1 MLQSRFLAVFALF
14 AVVPTTSAY
23 ADESSDDPIVIE
35 PAPGREVVGE
45 LDLSFCKGIKPYYHD
60 KSKARARLKSSVES
74 AQKWGFQDKA
84 SALMADLCAHSDDPG
99 FREQLRYVV
108 QLVVNQTGRSTGGA
122 IESLVARAD
131 AGQWRIKKERG
142 CAALEEREEPEDH
155 TGLDN
160 VIYLAKLTAVGC
172 TRGRM
177 SVSRL
182 AGYVERAGD
191 SASELARLQN
201 ARNCVPKG
209 PCPPDRASECD
220 PRALI
225 GKCGP
230 LVRALDRA
238 KLDKETAKMTVPLQV
253 MAREN
258 LAKAKAVLSD
268 LERSAGGK

>member
-1 MLQSRFLAVFALF
+1 VLRFRFLAVFVLF
-14 AVVPTTSAY
+14 AVVATTGAH
-23 ADESSDDPIVIE
+23 ADESSYDPIVID
-35 PAPGREVVGE
+35 PAPGRDVVGK
-45 LDLSFCKGIKPYYHD
+45 LDLSFCKKVERSDEG
-60 KSKARARLKSSVES
+60 KSRAGPRVKQSVEY

-84 SALMADLCAHSDDPG
+84 SALITDLCTHSDDPG
-99 FREQLRYVV
+99 FREQLRYVA
-108 QLVVNQTGRSTGGA
+108 QLVVNQSGRSTEGA
-122 IESLVARAD
+122 IESLVVRAD
-131 AGQWRIKKERG
+131 YGRWRIQKERG
-142 CAALEEREEPEDH
+142 CAALKGPEVHD
-155 TGLDN
+155 GLDN

-172 TRGRM
+172 TRGRI

-182 AGYVERAGD
+182 AEYVERAGD

-201 ARNCVPKG
+201 ARNCVPRG

-230 LVRALDRA
+230 LVRPLDRA
-238 KLDKETAKMTVPLQV
+238 KLDKETTKMTVPLQV